1 MKRVALTIISIVLLG
16 TISSFAQDSIQPIVV
31 KKAFLG
37 NKYFYGDTRILSIS
51 VMEGIVAH
59 DELALKEIQRS
70 SVISQV
76 SNIVSYVGGFAIGWE
91 VANLIWNKKKYN
103 SYVLWGGVG
112 TTAVGLGLSIW
123 ADSHLKKGVALY
135 NGHLGT
141 VSYNPIKVDLEI
153 EPCGIGITMSF

>member
-51 VMEGIVAH
+51 
-59 DELALKEIQRS
+59 D
-70 SVISQV
+70 
-76 SNIVSYVGGFAIGWE
+76 W
-91 VANLIWNKKKYN
+91 AN
-103 SYVLWGGVG
+103 
-112 TTAVGLGLSIW
+112 
-123 ADSHLKKGVALY
+123 SHLKKGVALY
-135 NGHLGT
+135 NDHLGT